1 MDDKER
7 ADLLEEVHRQG
18 PSKETWEAIFELF
31 ALWPENEE
39 KTRYLALAGRK
50 LASWDDQLRFQTSAN
65 RYLYSGERLSSVA
78 SLVKSIDIYRR
89 EDLGSAELLAIAGSG
104 HVRLRRLGILRS
116 EVSSPALHAMVESLY
131 LAELQHLHLG
141 KVLVRTDDVRR
152 LFQSARF
159 TGLRCL
165 KLIDVGLTQKSLE
178 GAQQSIVFGELRSL
192 DLSHNIL
199 EDEGVLL
206 LARAPWLRGIEQME
220 LRHNHVTAAA
230 IVTLLS
236 SPFCQQMRR
245 LDVSENRVSGE
256 EPTTLMQLAGE
267 KDITLIV

>member
-1 MDDKER
+1 
-7 ADLLEEVHRQG
+7 
-18 PSKETWEAIFELF
+18 
-31 ALWPENEE
+31 
-39 KTRYLALAGRK
+39 
-50 LASWDDQLRFQTSAN
+50 
-65 RYLYSGERLSSVA
+65 
-78 SLVKSIDIYRR
+78 
-89 EDLGSAELLAIAGSG
+89 
-104 HVRLRRLGILRS
+104 
-116 EVSSPALHAMVESLY
+116 
-131 LAELQHLHLG
+131 
-141 KVLVRTDDVRR
+141 
-152 LFQSARF
+152 
-159 TGLRCL
+159 L
-165 KLIDVGLTQKSLE
+165 KLIDVGLTQKSFE
-178 GAQQSIVFGELRSL
+178 GAQSIVFGELRSL